1 MQSTA
6 TAWDAF
12 KTKNILK
19 KMAVVFSEIS
29 YVTSKQNVLTYIIII
44 DNSNTYIT
52 RKQTC
57 QFEEIRLKI
66 SMEGQ

>member
-6 TAWDAF
+6 TGWDVF

-52 RKQTC
+52 RKQTY
-57 QFEEIRLKI
+57 QLEEIRLKI